1 MSERL
6 QYQIGA
12 AESGQRLDVFLAAQ
26 LGTLSRMRI
35 ANLLAAGHCLVD
47 QRPRHAGYHLK
58 TGEVVDLTLDENLPT
73 TAMMPEPLPLDIVY
87 EDEQILV
94 VNKPSGMLVHP
105 NVRTK
110 SGTLAN
116 ALVYHLNRV
125 LYASS
130 SAAPPPAAPSPVI
143 RPGLVHRLDRDT
155 SGLLVVAKTQRA
167 LSILTQHFHHRLV
180 QKRYTAIVA
189 GVVGEEEGVID
200 APLGINPSKSPP
212 RWVFADGKPA
222 ETRFRVLRRLH
233 ASTLVELE
241 PITGRTN
248 QLRIHCA
255 YIGHPILGDNLYGAV
270 VGRQLSGGSS
280 EKVEAAGDN
289 AHRLC
294 LHASRLA
301 FHHPNGGRW
310 MEFLSPLPEA
320 MRAVV
325 SSR

>member
-6 QYQIGA
+6 QYRIEAG
-12 AESGQRLDVFLAAQ
+12 EGGQRLDVFLAAR

-35 ANLLAAGHCLVD
+35 ANLLAAGACLVD

-58 TGEVVDLTLDENLPT
+58 TGEVVDLSLDENLPT

-87 EDEQILV
+87 QDDLILI

-105 NVRTK
+105 NIKTK

-116 ALVYHLNRV
+116 ALVYHLNRD

-130 SAAPPPAAPSPVI
+130 PPADPPAVV

-155 SGLLVVAKTQRA
+155 SGLMVVAKTQRA
-167 LSILTQHFHHRLV
+167 LSILTRHFHHRLV
-180 QKRYTAIVA
+180 QKRYTAIVS
-189 GVVGEEEGVID
+189 GVVGDEEGVIN

-222 ETRFRVLRRLH
+222 ETRFRVTQRMH
-233 ASTLVELE
+233 TTTVIELE
-241 PITGRTN
+241 PVTGRTN

-255 YIGHPILGDNLYGAV
+255 YIGHPILGDILYGAGVGSQLPV
-270 VGRQLSGGSS
+270 VGWDQARSSGFT
-280 EKVEAAGDN
+280 D
-289 AHRLC
+289 HRLC

-301 FHHPNGGRW
+301 FHHPDDGRW
-310 MEFLSPLPEA
+310 MEFLSPLPDE
-320 MRAVV
+320 MRAIV
-325 SSR
+325 SNQ